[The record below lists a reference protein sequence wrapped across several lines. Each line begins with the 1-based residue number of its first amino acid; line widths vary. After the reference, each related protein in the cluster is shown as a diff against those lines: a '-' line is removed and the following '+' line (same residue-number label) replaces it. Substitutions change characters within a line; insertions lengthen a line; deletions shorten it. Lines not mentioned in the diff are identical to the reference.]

1 MKCVQISGFLRE
13 VLVLSTR
20 LRIKGVHSF
29 SIQFQQSNVFLPHQV
44 KCSPI
49 TNQRKPYGHFLFIF
63 LIQHLNLFY
72 VKERAQPT
80 PYPLPTLAL
89 RLKEEQ
95 KISHVIEY

>member
-1 MKCVQISGFLRE
+1 MEIYITCVIQG
-13 VLVLSTR
+13 STPGS
-20 LRIKGVHSF
+20 IKGVHSF

-72 VKERAQPT
+72 VKERAH
-80 PYPLPTLAL
+80 PLPTPHT
-89 RLKEEQ
+89 RSET
-95 KISHVIEY
+95 